1 MAQTHVHRGT
11 YQSIPDDASPGL
23 LFLRAI
29 LPALDSLGPFK
40 GTPELATYL
49 APNATFII
57 NNGAPVE
64 ASQVLGMLEMRA
76 SKLTSFE
83 HVVQSA
89 WDVDNGNGSRTVMY
103 ESASVTVFAEDKE
116 GVQVRIREFNIIEL
130 AASSDGKGIH
140 GLHAVQL
147 RAYLDGSP
155 VTERATAMMAVAKQ

>member
-1 MAQTHVHRGT
+1 
-11 YQSIPDDASPGL
+11 
-23 LFLRAI
+23 
-29 LPALDSLGPFK
+29 
-40 GTPELATYL
+40 
-49 APNATFII
+49 
-57 NNGAPVE
+57 
-64 ASQVLGMLEMRA
+64 
-76 SKLTSFE
+76 
-83 HVVQSA
+83 
-89 WDVDNGNGSRTVMY
+89 MY